1 MDSCTQTDEL
11 DLQDCEYCLTTED
24 DDDEYESQAEAS
36 LKEPVSNGQGPLRYM
51 DSRLAS
57 VESSDNGT
65 CCSSPTP
72 VRPKSPWGAFDPYL
86 SMEELG
92 KSFVGFA
99 SLPHQIH
106 RKNVKKGFEFTLM
119 VAGESGLGKSTLINS
134 LFLTDLYNDRTIPS
148 ASEMLKR
155 TVAINK
161 KTLDI
166 QEKGVRLKLT
176 IVDTPGFGDALDN
189 TKSYEPILDYLDEQ
203 FEKYRID
210 EMGMQRI
217 HIKDNRVHCCLY
229 FISPYSHGLRPI
241 DVAFM
246 KGLQGKVNI
255 VPVIAKADC
264 LTQAELLHKKETIWS
279 EIKLH
284 KIKIFQ
290 FADCDSDDDLEWTRQ
305 DYEMKN
311 SIPFAVVGSNLAL
324 RTHGR
329 IVRVRAYP
337 WGMVE
342 VENPAHSDLV
352 HLRTMLVRTHMQD
365 LKEKTHENLYEQY
378 RISHMPMRKPSMPF

>member
-1 MDSCTQTDEL
+1 
-11 DLQDCEYCLTTED
+11 
-24 DDDEYESQAEAS
+24 
-36 LKEPVSNGQGPLRYM
+36 
-51 DSRLAS
+51 
-57 VESSDNGT
+57 
-65 CCSSPTP
+65 
-72 VRPKSPWGAFDPYL
+72 
-86 SMEELG
+86 MEELG

-134 LFLTDLYNDRTIPS
+134 LFLTDLYSDRIIPK

-176 IVDTPGFGDALDN
+176 IVDTPGFGDALDS
-189 TKSYEPILDYLDEQ
+189 TKSYDPILDYLDQQ
-203 FEKYRID
+203 FEKYRVD
-210 EMGMQRI
+210 EMGTHRTQ
-217 HIKDNRVHCCLY
+217 IKDNRVHCCLY
-229 FISPYSHGLRPI
+229 FISPFGHGLRPI
-241 DVAFM
+241 DVEFM
-246 KGLQGKVNI
+246 KDLQGKVNI

-264 LTQAELLHKKETIWS
+264 LTQAELLHKKETIRM
-279 EIKLH
+279 EIDLH

-290 FADCDSDDDLEWTRQ
+290 FADCDSDDDIEWTRQ
-305 DYEMKN
+305 DYAMKN
-311 SIPFAVVGSNLAL
+311 SIPFAVVGSNMVL
-324 RTHGR
+324 RTQGR
-329 IVRVRAYP
+329 IVRVRGYP
-337 WGMVE
+337 WGVVE

-365 LKEKTHENLYEQY
+365 LKEKTQESLYEQY
-378 RISHMPMRKPSMPF
+378 RIGRMQTRTPSAVFQ

>member
-11 DLQDCEYCLTTED
+11 DL
-24 DDDEYESQAEAS
+24 
-36 LKEPVSNGQGPLRYM
+36 QGPLRYM